1 MSKPTAQKPPL
12 KKASAAKPP
21 SGKSASAR
29 KSKPSPAKKP
39 VPVVWQPPHFDNESR
54 LRDSG
59 MWPVAGID
67 EAGRGPLCGPVVA
80 AAVIL
85 DPACIPP
92 GLGDSKQ
99 LTPQERETAFAAIMA
114 DAVAV
119 GIGFSPADE
128 IDRINIRQAT
138 HAAMRRAL
146 AALAIAPVIVLIDGN
161 DQPAG
166 LTCAAETLVKGDSI
180 SVSIAAASI
189 VAKVTRDRLMH
200 RMSTWHPEY
209 GFAEHVGYAT
219 RQHVEAMAVHGPCV
233 FHRRSFG
240 SLKELI

>member
-1 MSKPTAQKPPL
+1 MAKQPKPPM
-12 KKASAAKPP
+12 KKPSAANTSAAK
-21 SGKSASAR
+21 
-29 KSKPSPAKKP
+29 SKPPAAKKP
-39 VPVVWQPPHFDNESR
+39 VPLVWQAPHFDNESR
-54 LRDSG
+54 LRGSG
-59 MWPVAGID
+59 LWPVAGID

-92 GLGDSKQ
+92 GLADSKQ
-99 LTPQERETAFAAIMA
+99 LTPQQRETAFAAIMA
-114 DAVAV
+114 DAIAV

-166 LTCAAETLVKGDSI
+166 LTCAAETLVKGDAI

-200 RMSTWHPEY
+200 RMSAWHPEY
-209 GFAEHVGYAT
+209 GFADHVGYAT
-219 RQHVEAMAVHGPCV
+219 KQHVEAMAIHGPCV

>member
-1 MSKPTAQKPPL
+1 MAKQLTKKPPI
-12 KKASAAKPP
+12 KKPPAAKSSAAAKA
-21 SGKSASAR
+21 KSA
-29 KSKPSPAKKP
+29 AKKP
-39 VPVVWQPPHFDNESR
+39 VQVVWQAPHFDNETR
-54 LRDSG
+54 LRGSG
-59 MWPVAGID
+59 QWPVAGID

-85 DPACIPP
+85 DPARIPP
-92 GLGDSKQ
+92 GLADSKQ
-99 LTPQERETAFAAIMA
+99 LTREERETAFAAIMA
-114 DAVAV
+114 DAIAV

-161 DQPAG
+161 DKPAG

-180 SVSIAAASI
+180 SMSIAAASI

-200 RMSTWHPEY
+200 RMSLWHPEY